1 MQKDFSQKSMVSRE
15 NAFKKRPLKVHYL
28 GNEQEFQKVGEVGP
42 PLKLKINWGLLSTF
56 FSNFDL
62 LWSEMD
68 FFDFFGLFLKAFS
81 LETIDFYE
89 KSFCTAVSRYNISH
103 MTKDLYGNS

>member
-1 MQKDFSQKSMVSRE
+1 MVSRE

-68 FFDFFGLFLKAFS
+68 FFDFLAFFSRHFPWKPLTSMKNPFAQQFLGIIC
-81 LETIDFYE
+81 LI
-89 KSFCTAVSRYNISH
+89 
-103 MTKDLYGNS
+103 